1 MKESACSSS
10 TCSLNSSENPYAT
23 IKDPPIL
30 TCKHS
35 EGSYV
40 EMKSPAHRD
49 STYLDTPASSTANKN
64 IYEVEFPTREPEL
77 LRLFGSPANLLALFR
92 LSFDD
97 QPLLPARL
105 TELLSV
111 TFAEPTISMVY
122 EARVR
127 TFNRSLRPQ
136 PLRPASEQLATSLP
150 PLRRPSRLTEATA
163 RLTGRLW
170 EESHP
175 KGPPTPPC
183 STDISS
189 PAARDKQR
197 DNLILFLGLPY

>member
-1 MKESACSSS
+1 MNRRQNTYIMEKGFKDYMKESACSSS

-64 IYEVEFPTREPEL
+64 IYEVE
-77 LRLFGSPANLLALFR
+77 
-92 LSFDD
+92 
-97 QPLLPARL
+97 
-105 TELLSV
+105 
-111 TFAEPTISMVY
+111 PTISMVY

-127 TFNRSLRPQ
+127 TTGYVHSPYDLPRNSLLHPFLHYDVLPGSQKRQ
-136 PLRPASEQLATSLP
+136 PDSRDEGRMVKVKTVPRLPSWSPDVAVVLSDSLYYRRHEDWGIYCRGELPARNSAGF
-150 PLRRPSRLTEATA
+150 TA
-163 RLTGRLW
+163 G
-170 EESHP
+170 S
-175 KGPPTPPC
+175 
-183 STDISS
+183 
-189 PAARDKQR
+189 
-197 DNLILFLGLPY
+197 